1 MNNIL
6 KTQKLENVNL
16 KMKLLNPEQNTFDA
30 IMVDLTHRCNM
41 ECANCYIPNREIP
54 DMDKNKLF
62 EFVRKLPNRTF
73 VRLIG
78 AEATMRDDLFEI
90 IQEVRKLGHRVSLT
104 TNGLKLGREEYV
116 EQLKE
121 AGLRLVLLSMNGATD
136 DNIYKILD
144 SGKYATLKHRALKNL
159 LKHKFIVN
167 TGTIIAKGVNE
178 KTIKDQVDLMCH
190 YADVYN
196 VKIPPVVR
204 LRTIATLGRSMG
216 NDHTYN
222 FSDFKKVVC
231 DKLEIDENYMQE
243 NKTQEIVNNMEGYVF
258 KYKNVFIRLVD
269 WAVDDEGVP
278 DFGNEMRGRITENW
292 QIAPFFH
299 HVKENEY
306 GY

>member
-1 MNNIL
+1 MKIL
-6 KTQKLENVNL
+6 E
-16 KMKLLNPEQNTFDA
+16 PEQNTFDA

-41 ECANCYIPNREIP
+41 ECANCYIPNRDIP
-54 DMDKNKLF
+54 DMDKTKLF
-62 EFVRKLPNRTF
+62 ELIDKLPNRTF

-90 IQEVRKLGHRVSLT
+90 IEGVRKRGHRVSLT

-116 EQLKE
+116 VKLKQ
-121 AGLRLVLLSMNGATD
+121 AGLRLVLLSMNGSTD
-136 DNIYKILD
+136 DEIYKILD

-159 LKHKFIVN
+159 MKHKFIVN
-167 TGTIIAKGVNE
+167 TGTIIAKDVNE
-178 KTIKDQVDLMCH
+178 KTIKDQVDLMCN
-190 YADVYN
+190 YADKYN

-204 LRTIATLGRSMG
+204 LRTIATLGRSMQG
-216 NDHTYN
+216 HTYD
-222 FSDFKKVVC
+222 FSDFKQVVC
-231 DKLEIDENYMQE
+231 EKLNISEQFMQD
-243 NKTQEIVNNMEGYVF
+243 NKTEEIVNNMEGYVF

-278 DFGNEMRGRITENW
+278 DFGSELRGRITQDW
-292 QIAPFFH
+292 KIAPFFH